1 MKIFLRSRRQKKTH
15 LFFYRIIAIDDKTNA
30 TTSQKIQ
37 LIVNECVYGSP
48 TWRNQDLLSSSV
60 SVLFC
65 VCDVTAAGEYCER
78 SVNCDDMSA
87 CRLNFVS
94 NITCITNKTEIS
106 FNDTRAPFVCV
117 YAGTNIS
124 CSNSSNCCKEGY
136 SFNQDVQQ
144 CLCKKI
150 SCFFFDSICAFIC
163 EFLVKTVCNDTICGA
178 NGACQNS
185 ELKPK
190 RYFCQCRN
198 YTVFDGTTC
207 VRTYLISFFLKN
219 RILKLFDYVFKNK
232 KIVTM
237 QHFTLAAYYHVQENM
252 K

>member
-1 MKIFLRSRRQKKTH
+1 MIINKYILERQTKY
-15 LFFYRIIAIDDKTNA
+15 LFFYRIIAIDDSNA

-48 TWRNQDLLSSSV
+48 TWRNPELLSSSV

-78 SVNCDDMSA
+78 GVNCDDMSA

-94 NITCITNKTEIS
+94 NVTCTTNKTEIS
-106 FNDTRAPFVCV
+106 FNDTRAPFVCIHV
-117 YAGTNIS
+117 GTNIS
-124 CSNSSNCCKEGY
+124 CSNNSECCKEGY
-136 SFNQDVQQ
+136 SFSQDVQQ
-144 CLCKKI
+144 CLCEKV
-150 SCFFFDSICAFIC
+150 SFNSIYAFIC
-163 EFLVKTVCNDTICGA
+163 EFLVKPVCDGTICGT
-178 NGACQNS
+178 NGICQNS

-198 YTVFDGTTC
+198 YTIFDGTTC
-207 VRTYLISFFLKN
+207 VRTYFFLN
-219 RILKLFDYVFKNK
+219 RILKLLDHVFKNK

-237 QHFTLAAYYHVQENM
+237 QHLTLPAYYHVRKNI